1 VDYLDGRITTEEFIN
16 MRNSKS
22 AKDLVRWA
30 LNMLDY
36 FTKASFNGKSCE
48 KVVLDIEKE
57 ILKDGKTDR
66 IFRLTN
72 QFIEW
77 LKVDHKNIIVRSS
90 NHDVFIKKHSSSSI
104 HVAVSHVRAYYE
116 EFGQIDFPDRK
127 FRRMVKLPKK
137 IKFEPYALT
146 KDEIKQMCNR
156 SSTHRKVLYM
166 ILKDTGLRISEALLI
181 KKRDFTLG
189 NVPVGLNIPPNHDK
203 TNSTNQTRYLTS
215 ETIEFLELFI
225 QDKADDNYL
234 FIKNYEHLEQ
244 AVNNEERIFDLLRKK
259 LGFTERYEHN
269 NRHKITLHS
278 FRAFCATT
286 LADKYGEEFAH
297 GYIGHSKYLGQY
309 IRNKK
314 KVPEMFHRIENELMI
329 YKTVEVIDDSQ
340 RVRELEIK
348 MERQQHD
355 VTELTEIMNQLATQ
369 KEILTEQRLEIEKLQ
384 NEKLV

>member
-16 MRNSKS
+16 MRNSK
-22 AKDLVRWA
+22 ATKDIVRWS
-30 LNMLDY
+30 LNLFDY
-36 FTKASFNGKSCE
+36 FIKDIFDGNSGE

-90 NHDVFIKKHSSSSI
+90 NHDVFITKHTASSI
-104 HVAVSHVRAYYE
+104 HVVVSHVRAYYE

-137 IKFEPYALT
+137 IKFELYALT

-181 KKRDFTLG
+181 KKRDFTLV
-189 NVPVGLNIPPNHDK
+189 NEPISLNIPPNHDK

-215 ETIEFLELFI
+215 ETKEFLESFI
-225 QDKADDNYL
+225 QDKADDDYL

-269 NRHKITLHS
+269 NRHKIVIHS

-314 KVPEMFHRIENELMI
+314 KVPEMFKRIENELMI
-329 YKTVEVIDDSQ
+329 YKTVEVIDDSE

-348 MERQQHD
+348 MDRQQHN
-355 VTELTEIMNQLATQ
+355 VTELTKLMKELSEQ
-369 KEILTEQRLEIEKLQ
+369 KEILAAQKLEIQKLK
-384 NEKLV
+384 NTT

>member
-1 VDYLDGRITTEEFIN
+1 MDYLDGRITTEEFIN
-16 MRNSKS
+16 MRNSK
-22 AKDLVRWA
+22 ATKDIVRWS
-30 LNMLDY
+30 LNLFDY
-36 FTKASFNGKSCE
+36 FTKDIFDGNSGE

-90 NHDVFIKKHSSSSI
+90 NHDVFITKHTASSI
-104 HVAVSHVRAYYE
+104 HVVVSHVRAYYE

-137 IKFEPYALT
+137 IKFELYALT

-181 KKRDFTLG
+181 KKRDFTLV
-189 NVPVGLNIPPNHDK
+189 NEPISLNIPPNHDK

-215 ETIEFLELFI
+215 ETKEFLETFAN
-225 QDKADDNYL
+225 DKADDDYL

-269 NRHKITLHS
+269 NRHKIVIHS

-329 YKTVEVIDDSQ
+329 YKTVEVIDDSE

-348 MERQQHD
+348 MDRQQHN
-355 VTELTEIMNQLATQ
+355 VTELTKLMKELAEQ
-369 KEILTEQRLEIEKLQ
+369 KEILTAQKLEIQKLK
-384 NEKLV
+384 NDY